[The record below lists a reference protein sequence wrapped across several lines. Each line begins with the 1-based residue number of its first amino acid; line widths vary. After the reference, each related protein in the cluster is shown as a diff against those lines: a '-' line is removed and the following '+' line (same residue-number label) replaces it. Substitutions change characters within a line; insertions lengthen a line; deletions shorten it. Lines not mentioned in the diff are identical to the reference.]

1 MNPET
6 SAAQK
11 ADSITKIMFTTINTI
26 VLEILFEYLEKQF
39 SLPDIIMEPLQL
51 IVTIISTNAIM
62 LVLDKVDLFNV
73 RYGLLSA
80 NIEKIFNEENARYVE
95 ESKKLL
101 AEGYQASSHDLKLI
115 TANITEIMESMK
127 LLDMQKDDAL
137 ESLENVNHL
146 FSMGIDF
153 EEEWYYFSGQ
163 EIAIEA

>member
-1 MNPET
+1 
-6 SAAQK
+6 
-11 ADSITKIMFTTINTI
+11 MFTTINTI
-26 VLEILFEYLEKQF
+26 VLEIIFEYLEKQF

-127 LLDMQKDDAL
+127 LLDMQKDDVL

-163 EIAIEA
+163 EVAIEA

>member
-1 MNPET
+1 M
-6 SAAQK
+6 
-11 ADSITKIMFTTINTI
+11 
-26 VLEILFEYLEKQF
+26 
-39 SLPDIIMEPLQL
+39 
-51 IVTIISTNAIM
+51 
-62 LVLDKVDLFNV
+62 DKVGLFNV